1 MSCLENLPRETK
13 IYSWVNLYSHQSQMR
28 IPEYWGATWRSASWL
43 SGEGKTIFCADLAW
57 SQVFFVAVLK
67 DRRFKWKDFG
77 TEVLLGIIWLKTLCF
92 PHTRH
97 VMVAHGSQ
105 GASGCPSCGT
115 SPCHGSLPEEWA
127 SESPGGLAKIHVAG
141 LQPQFDS
148 DLGGSQNVHFW
159 QVPMRCC
166 CGWAGPKS
174 TCWIMSALVF
184 S

>member
-28 IPEYWGATWRSASWL
+28 IPEQRGATWRSASWL

-57 SQVFFVAVLK
+57 SRVFFVAVLK

-105 GASGCPSCGT
+105 GASGCPSRGT
-115 SPCHGSLPEEWA
+115 SPCHSSLPEEWD

-141 LQPQFDS
+141 LQPQSLTQIWVALKMFISEKFPCDAA
-148 DLGGSQNVHFW
+148 V
-159 QVPMRCC
+159 
-166 CGWAGPKS
+166 AG
-174 TCWIMSALVF
+174 LVQ
-184 S
+184 SPHVGLCLP